1 MKELILGGARSGK
14 SHYAQELATN
24 SALPVVYI
32 ATATAEDEEMFARI
46 EKHKADRPSDWK
58 IVEEPVSLAL
68 ILQQEASQNKFIIV
82 DCLTLWL
89 TNLIGL
95 KQNTFM
101 QEKENFLKVLP
112 QLTGNMVFV
121 SNEIGMGV
129 VPMSSMGRKFRD
141 ELGWLHQKVASLCDR
156 VTLMTAGIS
165 VKIK

>member
-1 MKELILGGARSGK
+1 
-14 SHYAQELATN
+14 
-24 SALPVVYI
+24 
-32 ATATAEDEEMFARI
+32 
-46 EKHKADRPSDWK
+46 
-58 IVEEPVSLAL
+58 
-68 ILQQEASQNKFIIV
+68 LQQEASQNKFIIV